1 MVHFISLLCL
11 CLVSSAT
18 AVALPATTKDMS
30 ACGNTNIIF
39 TGLPP
44 YHPMVKS
51 QGWDPKMVDENLKAD
66 AKAIVAA
73 GYNLRTVFMG
83 PDQDISVFS
92 KYLEGTQW
100 QGAGIGY
107 GIRGTKIPELTV
119 RLEDILKVFRE
130 KAEKAEVMF
139 NYSPNS
145 TLWALQRRLPLP
157 KDCGPG
163 KDLGYTEVCDVCKT

>member
-1 MVHFISLLCL
+1 MVQLLSIL
-11 CLVSSAT
+11 SMGLISSAT
-18 AVALPATTKDMS
+18 AIALPSAAGDLS

-44 YHPMVKS
+44 YHPLVIS
-51 QGWDPKMVDENLKAD
+51 QGFDPKMVDQNLKAD

-73 GYNLRTVFMG
+73 GYNLKTVFMG

-92 KYLEGTQW
+92 KFLDGTQW
-100 QGAGIGY
+100 QGAGVGF
-107 GIRGTKIPELTV
+107 GIRGSRVPELTV
-119 RLEDILKVFRE
+119 RLEDILKVYKE
-130 KAEKAEVMF
+130 KAEKAEVVF

-157 KDCGPG
+157 KECGPG
-163 KDLGYTEVCDVCKT
+163 KELGYTEVCTICKQ